1 MNIIKK
7 LTIAFSMFFCSILM
21 LSAVTP
27 VQAALFDNSVKQ
39 ACKGANLSNRNDKCD
54 SENAKTSVGTTLQR
68 IINLL
73 TVIVGIAAVIVII
86 INGLKFITS
95 SGDSNNITSARNGII
110 YAIVGLIIV
119 ALAQVI
125 VRFILNQIY

>member
-1 MNIIKK
+1 MSS
-7 LTIAFSMFFCSILM
+7 LFVCSFM
-21 LSAVTP
+21 LLSSVNTAH
-27 VQAALFDNSVKQ
+27 AALFDKATEQ
-39 ACKGANLSNRNDKCD
+39 ACKGANLSNSNGKCGSDKARD
-54 SENAKTSVGTTLQR
+54 NVGETLRR

-73 TVIVGIAAVIVII
+73 TIIVGIAAVIVII

-95 SGDSNNITSARNGII
+95 SGDSNSITSARNGII